1 MEEGGRELQLQYQR
15 GPRAECR
22 HRAKHKKEQHSFIP
36 ELHWNPF
43 LPLLSAAESGPAE
56 KAVDMFFL
64 ACYAPLLPFYSLP
77 ICLSS
82 SQSTPYSSLIIH
94 FLIFF

>member
-15 GPRAECR
+15 GPRVECR

-43 LPLLSAAESGPAE
+43 LPPLSAAESGPAE

-64 ACYAPLLPFYSLP
+64 ACYAPL
-77 ICLSS
+77 
-82 SQSTPYSSLIIH
+82 SSLFTLSPFASPAHNQPPILH
-94 FLIFF
+94 